1 MGDFLFVHIFIT
13 MNLQEQII
21 RIQSMMGVVNESK
34 NKCLPKTYKP
44 GDKYGRDEL
53 TSMFICYTR
62 EPKKFP
68 FIGVREWLF
77 PLLPGGGFAK
87 QDPMRMDYEYMP
99 PFTLE
104 QMVRVENRDTRNVSV
119 GIKNITPTMLP
130 EQTQRWFQLKRQSS
144 GFQERLDYQLNKIR
158 ESNYDTTVVTPENEP
173 MVFESID
180 KELHLQEGWHRL
192 LAIFE
197 LIENGEITNDQAKVY
212 CVIVYRNSGFKKTIM
227 EKPPGSF

>member
-1 MGDFLFVHIFIT
+1 M
-13 MNLQEQII
+13 
-21 RIQSMMGVVNESK
+21 QSIMGVVNESN

-53 TSMFICYTR
+53 TRMFICYTR

-77 PLLPGGGFAK
+77 PLLHGGGFTT
-87 QDPMRMDYEYMP
+87 QDPMRMDFEFMST
-99 PFTLE
+99 FTLE
-104 QMVRVENRDTRNVSV
+104 QMAKAENMDTRNITV

-130 EQTQRWFQLKRQSS
+130 KETQRWFQIKRQST
-144 GFQERLDYQLNKIR
+144 GFQERIEYQLNKIR

-173 MVFESID
+173 IVFESVN
-180 KELHLQEGWHRL
+180 KELHLTEGWHRL

-197 LIENGEITNDQAKVY
+197 LIENGEITNDQARVY
-212 CVIVYRNSGFKKTIM
+212 CVIVYRNSGFKRTVI
-227 EKPPGSF
+227 EKPLGK

>member
-1 MGDFLFVHIFIT
+1 ME
-13 MNLQEQII
+13 LQEQIL
-21 RIQSMMGVVNESK
+21 RIQSMMGVVNETN

-53 TSMFICYTR
+53 TRMFICNTR
-62 EPKKFP
+62 DPKKFP
-68 FIGVREWLF
+68 FMGVREWLF
-77 PLLPGGGFAK
+77 PLLPGGGFVT

-99 PFTLE
+99 PFTIE
-104 QMVRVENRDTRNVSV
+104 QMAGMENRYTRNITI

-130 EQTQRWFQLKRQSS
+130 EETQRWFQLKRQST
-144 GFQERLDYQLNKIR
+144 GFQERLEYQLNKIR

-173 MVFESID
+173 MVFQSVN

-212 CVIVYRNSGFKKTIM
+212 CVIVYRNPEFNRVIV
-227 EKPPGSF
+227 EKPPGTY